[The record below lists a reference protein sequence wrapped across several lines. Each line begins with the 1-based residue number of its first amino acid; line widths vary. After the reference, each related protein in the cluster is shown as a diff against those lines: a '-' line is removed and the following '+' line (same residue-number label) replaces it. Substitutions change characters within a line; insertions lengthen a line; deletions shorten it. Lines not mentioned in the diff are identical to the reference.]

1 MTTLAK
7 FLRDDAGAVTID
19 WVAISA
25 GVLVVGIMTV
35 YAIYN
40 NGVSDLVVNVNSNA
54 LAMSTSTD
62 AIPGGVV
69 NMNQ

>member
-1 MTTLAK
+1 MTTLTK
-7 FLRDDAGAVTID
+7 FLSDDTGAVTID

-40 NGVSDLVVNVNSNA
+40 NGVSDLVVEVNSNA
-54 LAMSTSTD
+54 LALSMSTEGV
-62 AIPGGVV
+62 PGGVV